1 MVKNRL
7 HFTYIIVWLGETSEG
22 LPLAHH
28 VIELAVGMVTDN
40 VETDLEITNRAH
52 NEIVGK
58 LLELL
63 QLLQCDIYLCLHKTE
78 AN

>member
-1 MVKNRL
+1 MGGVVKNRL

-58 LLELL
+58 FVG
-63 QLLQCDIYLCLHKTE
+63 IVTM
-78 AN
+78 